1 MISWIAR
8 GLLIAAGFVA
18 SWFVTSDV
26 PRFGLVQAAVVLVL
40 LVSIVAVLAFR
51 PAKWSIRINRIE
63 KKLNIRWQQ
72 APVRQSREGR
82 S

>member
-1 MISWIAR
+1 MISWVAR

-40 LVSIVAVLAFR
+40 LVSIVAVLAFW
-51 PAKWSIRINRIE
+51 PAKWFDSDQPDR
-63 KKLNIRWQQ
+63 KK
-72 APVRQSREGR
+72 AKY
-82 S
+82 